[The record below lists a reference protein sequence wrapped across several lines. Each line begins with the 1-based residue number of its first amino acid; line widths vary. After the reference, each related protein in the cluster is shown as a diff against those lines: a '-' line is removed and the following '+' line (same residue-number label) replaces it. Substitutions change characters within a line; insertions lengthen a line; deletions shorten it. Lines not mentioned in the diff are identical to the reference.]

1 MRTAENSCMAVIK
14 ILLVDDDETSLLIL
28 RKLLEH
34 EGFDITVTANVAE
47 ALKLI
52 SSEHTMRS

>member
-1 MRTAENSCMAVIK
+1 MAVIK

-34 EGFDITVTANVAE
+34 EGFDITVAANVAE